1 MTGSDVS
8 KAPYIIGKCIRNE
21 KAPLDTESRVEKAE
35 CLKVYPLERNLN
47 VLEIKNN
54 KKTMQY
60 ICYN

>member
-35 CLKVYPLERNLN
+35 CLKVYLWKE
-47 VLEIKNN
+47 
-54 KKTMQY
+54 T
-60 ICYN
+60 